1 VRAGLLIALLLAGPA
16 AADDDAAA
24 LGLADKTVTQAERA
38 RDLHLFGE
46 AAWSG
51 APLRS
56 GGPTQ
61 QLERLSVG
69 VLYDASFA
77 SQWRAVFDDRLDAR
91 WQQEP
96 SDRAR
101 VNTLQDAYLSWQ
113 IQPDRI
119 ADLGRINTRYGVAY
133 GFNPTDYF
141 RTHAVRS
148 IVSTDPASQRENRLG
163 SVMARGQALWSGGSL
178 TAAYSPKLADHRATG
193 AFDLDFGATNN
204 QDRWLVVMSQRI
216 SEQLTPQLLVLGAA
230 GDAPQVGLNLTTL
243 VNDATVFNFEW
254 SGGRS
259 TSLLAQALALPRD
272 TAFRSRLASN
282 LTYTTPSKLSLTLEY
297 EYDGAAV
304 SDDAWNHLGRTSPAA
319 YGAYRGY
326 VADVQDPPTRRR
338 VFVRIFWQDA
348 AINHLDLTSNI
359 FVDAVDHSRQVW
371 IEARYH
377 WTRVDVAAQWQRNDG
392 SFLSQYGALAERHI
406 TQLLVRYFL

>member
-1 VRAGLLIALLLAGPA
+1 MRAGFLIALLLAGPA

-51 APLRS
+51 ATLRS

-119 ADLGRINTRYGVAY
+119 ADLGRINTRYGVHEIAHLIAKQLPELAAKLPPRRKPWM
-133 GFNPTDYF
+133 NEDY
-141 RTHAVRS
+141 H
-148 IVSTDPASQRENRLG
+148 
-163 SVMARGQALWSGGSL
+163 MAMFD
-178 TAAYSPKLADHRATG
+178 AA
-193 AFDLDFGATNN
+193 
-204 QDRWLVVMSQRI
+204 
-216 SEQLTPQLLVLGAA
+216 
-230 GDAPQVGLNLTTL
+230 
-243 VNDATVFNFEW
+243 
-254 SGGRS
+254 
-259 TSLLAQALALPRD
+259 ALALAEMYIRE
-272 TAFRSRLASN
+272 LN
-282 LTYTTPSKLSLTLEY
+282 SK
-297 EYDGAAV
+297 
-304 SDDAWNHLGRTSPAA
+304 
-319 YGAYRGY
+319 
-326 VADVQDPPTRRR
+326 
-338 VFVRIFWQDA
+338 
-348 AINHLDLTSNI
+348 
-359 FVDAVDHSRQVW
+359 
-371 IEARYH
+371 
-377 WTRVDVAAQWQRNDG
+377 QRKN
-392 SFLSQYGALAERHI
+392 
-406 TQLLVRYFL
+406 